1 MIKEFL
7 LGDYFYIGEVE
18 YQIKD
23 RDDFRVYYHKDNTT
37 GERSFFDVEYLKELI
52 KKGVVRYTGKR
63 DPYYERMEKIWRMEE
78 E

>member
-1 MIKEFL
+1 MTKEFL

-23 RDDFRVYYHKDNTT
+23 RDDFRVYYHINHTT
-37 GERSFFDVEYLKELI
+37 GERSFFDVEYLKNLI
-52 KKGVVRYTGKR
+52 KNGVVRYTGKR
-63 DPYYERMEKIWRMEE
+63 DPYYERMEKLWRMEE

>member
-1 MIKEFL
+1 MSKEFL

-23 RDDFRVYYHKDNTT
+23 RDDVRVYYHTNPIT
-37 GERSFFDVEYLKELI
+37 GERSFFDVEYLKGLI
-52 KKGVVRYTGKR
+52 KYGVARHTGKR
-63 DPYYERMEKIWRMEE
+63 DPYYERMEKMWRMEE

>member
-1 MIKEFL
+1 MTKEFL

-23 RDDFRVYYHKDNTT
+23 RDDFRVYYHINYTT

-52 KKGVVRYTGKR
+52 KCGVVRYTGKR
-63 DPYYERMEKIWRMEE
+63 DPYYERMEKFWRMEE